1 MTSFWLNDP
10 SVLLN
15 KDQITEIWPSGSN
28 SLERKLNSITRIVI
42 LLGFLGFLIT
52 RSIRIPVSALITLV
66 IIVIM
71 YNVQTKKDKKK
82 HLSETISKEGFT
94 NPSFYKMKKDNFTAP
109 TKQNP
114 LMNVTL
120 PEIKYNPKRKPAAP
134 SFNPQVEKEINE
146 KAGNVGIN
154 PKLFRDLG
162 DKLDFE
168 NSMRQFH
175 SMPNTKIPND
185 QEAFAK
191 FCYGDMPSCKEG
203 DGLQCVKDNSRWIN
217 Y

>member
-94 NPSFYKMKKDNFTAP
+94 SPSFYKMKKNDFKAP

-114 LMNVTL
+114 LGNVTL
-120 PEIKYNPKRKPAAP
+120 PEIKYNPKRKSAPP
-134 SFNPQVEKEINE
+134 SFNPQVEKKINE

>member
-10 SVLLN
+10 SVLFN

-120 PEIKYNPKRKPAAP
+120 PEIKYNPKRKSAAP

-175 SMPNTKIPND
+175 SMPNTQIPND

>member
-185 QEAFAK
+185 QEAFAE